1 MFNQGGLS
9 LEQAPPISVV
19 LRFFVTAAIF
29 GTLLGLYLIAL
40 FSGLIPYSE
49 QHEHPVNLTI
59 IHLLALGVMASFML
73 GALFQMLPV
82 IAGVI
87 IKTPSKKAM
96 VAHILLVVGLLL
108 QLLAFNSESVSLLY
122 LFSAIVLGS
131 GLLHAS
137 ILMLKQIIKI
147 KDHSSSSKGML
158 FALSSFSIS
167 ILFGVYLLLTLG
179 GYIDGTFFVEVKEA
193 HYSFALFG
201 WVTLLIISISFQVV
215 EMFYITPKYPT
226 IMSRYLVGTIFILLV
241 VKTILLFTNL
251 NSSII
256 NILLATL
263 FIIYAGITLHRLS
276 KRKRPTSDATV
287 WFWRLGMGLLMLS
300 MLNYLIVLSAPIY
313 LGIVE
318 NLSTSIFFDIS
329 YISFI
334 GFALSIVFAMI
345 YKIVPFLVWFHLS
358 NQGYIEAPMMHEV
371 IHPKKA
377 KIHFK
382 IHITMMLLLFFS
394 FIFEFQFLTILAMIL
409 IMISFGWLLYLLIFA
424 VRKYNYTQKHTEKME
439 W

>member
-1 MFNQGGLS
+1 MFNQNGLS

-19 LRFFVTAAIF
+19 LRFFITASVF
-29 GTLLGLYLIAL
+29 GTLLGLYLIAITT
-40 FSGLIPYSE
+40 GLLPYGE
-49 QHEHPVNLTI
+49 QHEHPVYLTI
-59 IHLLALGVMASFML
+59 IHILALGVMASFML

-82 IAGVI
+82 IAGVS
-87 IKTPSKKAM
+87 IKTPTKKAM
-96 VAHILLVVGLLL
+96 VAHILLVIGLLL
-108 QLLAFNSESVSLLY
+108 QLLAFNSESLSLLY

-137 ILMLKQIIKI
+137 TLMLKQIVKI

-158 FALSSFSIS
+158 FALSSFTIAT
-167 ILFGVYLLLTLG
+167 LFGIYLLLTLG

-226 IMSRYLVGTIFILLV
+226 VMSKYLVTTIFILLM

-251 NSSII
+251 NYSITNAI
-256 NILLATL
+256 LATL
-263 FIIYAGITLHRLS
+263 FIIYSGVTLHRLS

-287 WFWRLGMGLLMLS
+287 WFWRLGMGLLILS
-300 MLNYLIVLSAPIY
+300 MLNYLIVLLIPLY
-313 LGIVE
+313 LNIAE
-318 NLSTSIFFDIS
+318 NTSNSIFFDIS

-382 IHITMMLLLFFS
+382 IH
-394 FIFEFQFLTILAMIL
+394 LAMIL
-409 IMISFGWLLYLLIFA
+409 LLFSSFIIKLKFLAIFAAILLTISFGCYC
-424 VRKYNYTQKHTEKME
+424 TC
-439 W
+439 